1 MARSLCPGAWLRK
14 PCYLQV
20 GRWCRPRLGRPPRGT
35 RPPPRRGPRHPHL
48 AAPRRSRRR
57 GPSGFAGTAP
67 PSAARGRGGTWGDP
81 APSPRVLPSARVPA
95 SVGEGRWRVTHG
107 AAGRCVITMARSL
120 CPGAWL
126 RKPCYLQAR
135 FSYVRMKYLFFSW
148 LVVFVGSWI
157 IYVQYS
163 TYTELCRGKDCKKII
178 CDKYKT
184 GVIDGPACNSLCVTE
199 TLYFGKCLSTKPNNQ
214 MYLGI
219 WDNLPG
225 VVKCQMEQAL
235 HLDFGAEL
243 EPRKEVVLFD
253 KPTRGTTVQKFKEM
267 VYSLFKAKLGDQG
280 NLSELVNLI
289 LTVAD
294 GDKDGQVSLGEAK
307 SAWALLQLN
316 EFLLMVILQ
325 DKEHTPKL
333 MGFCGDL
340 YVMESIE
347 YTSLYGISLPWVI
360 ELFIP
365 SGFRR
370 SMDQLFTP
378 SWPRK
383 AKIAIGLLE
392 FVEDVFHGP
401 YGNFLMC
408 DTSAKNLGYN
418 DKYDLKMVDMRKIVP
433 ETNLKELIKDRH
445 CESDLD
451 CVYGTDCRTSCDQ
464 NTMRCTSEV
473 IQPNLAKAC
482 QLLKDYLLRGAPNE
496 IREELEK
503 QLYSCIAL
511 KVTANQ
517 MEMEHSLIL
526 NNLKTLLWKKISYT
540 NDS

>member
-1 MARSLCPGAWLRK
+1 
-14 PCYLQV
+14 
-20 GRWCRPRLGRPPRGT
+20 
-35 RPPPRRGPRHPHL
+35 
-48 AAPRRSRRR
+48 
-57 GPSGFAGTAP
+57 
-67 PSAARGRGGTWGDP
+67 
-81 APSPRVLPSARVPA
+81 
-95 SVGEGRWRVTHG
+95 
-107 AAGRCVITMARSL
+107 MARSL

-148 LVVFVGSWI
+148 LAVFVGSWI

-199 TLYFGKCLSTKPNNQ
+199 TLYFGKCLSTKPNSQ
-214 MYLGI
+214 
-219 WDNLPG
+219 
-225 VVKCQMEQAL
+225 
-235 HLDFGAEL
+235 
-243 EPRKEVVLFD
+243 
-253 KPTRGTTVQKFKEM
+253 
-267 VYSLFKAKLGDQG
+267 AKLGDQG

-289 LTVAD
+289 LMVAD

-340 YVMESIE
+340 YVMESVE

-445 CESDLD
+445 CESDQD

-464 NTMRCTSEV
+464 NTMKCTSEV

-482 QLLKDYLLRGAPNE
+482 QLLKDYLLRGAPSE

-511 KVTANQ
+511 KVSANQ